1 MNKYQKQ
8 LSKEIKRCSRIL
20 KEDYKTVRNHY
31 IKGKSKRICE
41 YKKYRCVGDMP
52 HLLPLN
58 TAYCNKWSNFEFMCL
73 DCHKESYDYY
83 QELWDDYNSSR
94 L

>member
-31 IKGKSKRICE
+31 IKKGKSKRLVLDKIKTNNISHLKQILKE
-41 YKKYRCVGDMP
+41 NFDIDINNNDNTYK
-52 HLLPLN
+52 PLN
-58 TAYCNKWSNFEFMCL
+58 EVLKELSDKWN
-73 DCHKESYDYY
+73 DYK
-83 QELWDDYNSSR
+83 N
-94 L
+94 